1 MAFNVKKCKLLCI
14 TYCKS
19 GVYNIYQANV
29 VSDDI
34 SPALALL
41 AEKHLGFTVKT
52 TDFFT
57 LEKQH
62 ENYLGVMLDN
72 KLSFDQHID
81 EMSKKATN
89 LLDLCCCS
97 LHMCS
102 K

>member
-19 GVYNIYQANV
+19 GVVTYVYNIYQANV
-29 VSDDI
+29 VSDDF
-34 SPALALL
+34 SPALVLL
-41 AEKHLGFTVKT
+41 AEKHLGFMVIT

-62 ENYLGVMLDN
+62 ENSLGVMLDN
-72 KLSFDQHID
+72 ESCFDQHID

-89 LLDLCCCS
+89 LLD
-97 LHMCS
+97 
-102 K
+102 